1 MPHDDGSPYQC
12 MSAHGGNIGLISGA
26 KLIAAGWLEAT
37 QLNEKNYLDL
47 AYDGFITKASEQQ
60 KQEFAGFCDTHA
72 WWLDDFALYLL
83 WKHKFAGKGWYAW
96 PEPYQNRDDALIKSA
111 QVTDSRAIDSHK
123 FQQFVFFQ
131 QWAELKAY
139 AHHHGVLLFGDIPI
153 FVAYDSADVWA
164 ERTNFKLNADGSM
177 PVVAGVPPDYFS
189 ATGQRWGNPHFN
201 WEYLRNNGFDWWLR
215 RIQTQL
221 QLFDILRIDHFR
233 GLEAAWE
240 IPVTEDTAINGEWV
254 KAPGQLLLNK
264 IHQHFGY
271 IALVAEDLGVITP
284 EVEALRDDF
293 SLPGMKV
300 LQFGFSNDPH
310 NPHEPHNCSRHSVIY
325 TGTHDNDTTLGWYQ
339 QLNERQRYSVDNYLS
354 NPDIAMPDALINC
367 ALASVARMAILP
379 LQDVLGLDGEH
390 RMNVPGT
397 TEGNWSWRFS
407 WDQLSDQRIE
417 NLREKVVLYG
427 RL

>member
-1 MPHDDGSPYQC
+1 
-12 MSAHGGNIGLISGA
+12 
-26 KLIAAGWLEAT
+26 
-37 QLNEKNYLDL
+37 
-47 AYDGFITKASEQQ
+47 
-60 KQEFAGFCDTHA
+60 
-72 WWLDDFALYLL
+72 
-83 WKHKFAGKGWYAW
+83 
-96 PEPYQNRDDALIKSA
+96 
-111 QVTDSRAIDSHK
+111 
-123 FQQFVFFQ
+123 
-131 QWAELKAY
+131 
-139 AHHHGVLLFGDIPI
+139 
-153 FVAYDSADVWA
+153 
-164 ERTNFKLNADGSM
+164 
-177 PVVAGVPPDYFS
+177 
-189 ATGQRWGNPHFN
+189 
-201 WEYLRNNGFDWWLR
+201 LRNNGFDWWLR

-354 NPDIAMPDALINC
+354 NPGIEMPDALINC

-407 WDQLSDQRIE
+407 WDQISEQRIE